1 MQAHDTS
8 VFNDDDSVLAPSYN
22 IAPQTMQPVVRL
34 ARETHHRE
42 LTAMRWGLV
51 PYWSKDGKVDFS
63 TINAKAETLTTSP
76 VFRDAFKRRRCL
88 VPADLFYEWR
98 KIGDKTKQ
106 PYAIGMKDGGIFAF
120 AGLWE
125 RWKDRSKGEVLETY
139 TIITTDPNE
148 LISFLSIHDRMPV
161 ILKPSDYERWLEPGD
176 PDRPP
181 VDLLRPF
188 DADFMRAWKVGP
200 DVGNVKNDRP
210 DLAEPI
216 VETQSGSGLLF

>member
-1 MQAHDTS
+1 MGS
-8 VFNDDDSVLAPSYN
+8 RSVL
-22 IAPQTMQPVVRL
+22 
-34 ARETHHRE
+34 
-42 LTAMRWGLV
+42 
-51 PYWSKDGKVDFS
+51 YWSKDAKVAFS

-88 VPADLFYEWR
+88 VLADLFYEWR
-98 KIGDKTKQ
+98 RIDPKTKQ
-106 PYAIGMKDGGIFAF
+106 PYAIGLKDGSIFAF

-125 RWKDRSKGEVLETY
+125 RWKDRTKGDVLETY
-139 TIITTDPNE
+139 SIVTTDPNE
-148 LISFLSIHDRMPV
+148 LISNLSIHDRMPV
-161 ILKPSDYERWLEPGD
+161 ILKPSDYGRWLDPGD

-188 DADFMRAWKVGP
+188 DSDFMKVWKVGL

-216 VETQSGSGLLF
+216 AETQSGTGLLF

>member
-8 VFNDDDSVLAPSYN
+8 VFDDDDSVLAPSYN
-22 IAPQTMQPVVRL
+22 IAPQTFQPVVKL
-34 ARETHHRE
+34 ARETGQRE
-42 LTAMRWGLV
+42 LIAMRWGLV
-51 PYWSKDGKVDFS
+51 PYWAKDAKVGFS

-98 KIGDKTKQ
+98 KIDAKKKQ
-106 PYAIGMKDGGIFAF
+106 PYAIGMKDDGLFAF
-120 AGLWE
+120 AGMWE

-139 TIITTDPNE
+139 RIITTDPNE
-148 LISFLSIHDRMPV
+148 LISHLSIHDRMPV

-188 DADFMRAWKVGP
+188 DADFMRAW
-200 DVGNVKNDRP
+200 P

-216 VETQSGSGLLF
+216 VETRSGTGLLF